1 MSDNTY
7 NGWTNRETWALMLWI
22 NNDEGLQNWA
32 HEITRSNADQ
42 DPYTREKTIREWV
55 ETLLS
60 HNSYTEEYG
69 APWPEGLA
77 TMAEDV
83 GSLWRINWNEV
94 AEKLLE
100 DLQELADA

>member
-22 NNDEGLQNWA
+22 NNDEGLVSWA
-32 HEITRSNADQ
+32 REIVELAEPHGIVQVEDQ
-42 DPYTREKTIREWV
+42 IRTWA

-60 HNSYTEEYG
+60 HNLYTEEYG

-94 AEKLLE
+94 AETLLE